1 MVRVLINEAH
11 LWPGISKGNRNK
23 GIKNHDQPEIDKVNN
38 TEHSESDNG
47 ETSEKF
53 YMEVIADETVDE

>member
-11 LWPGISKGNRNK
+11 LWSGISKGKRDK
-23 GIKNHDQPEIDKVNN
+23 GIKNHDHPEIDKVND

-47 ETSEKF
+47 ETSENIYSCTF
-53 YMEVIADETVDE
+53 HW